1 MNSKNG
7 FFARSVL
14 GIVAIMVAYF
24 STTSTITMGKV
35 RTLESDLKQQRAT
48 VVENEKNIAVILE
61 KITNIQQMLTE
72 IKENMK

>member
-7 FFARSVL
+7 FFARFVL

-48 VVENEKNIAVILE
+48 VVENETNIAVILE
-61 KITNIQQMLTE
+61 
-72 IKENMK
+72 